1 MKIKKGD
8 NIKIIKGKDKG
19 KTGKVL
25 KTFVKE
31 NKVLV
36 EALNMFK
43 KRVKPKRQGEKG
55 EMISVPRPVQVSN
68 VMLICPG
75 CKNAVRVGYS
85 IEGEIK
91 KRMCKKCKSRID

>member
-8 NIKIIKGKDKG
+8 NIKIIKGKDRG

-36 EALNMFK
+36 EALNLFK
-43 KRVKPKRQGEKG
+43 KRVSPKRQGEKG
-55 EMISVPRPVQVSN
+55 EIVTVPRPVPASN
-68 VMLICPG
+68 VMLVCPG
-75 CKNAVRVGYS
+75 CKNAVRIGYS
-85 IEGEIK
+85 IEGDVK
-91 KRMCKKCKSRID
+91 KRICKKCQSRID